1 VTSRNRVIPVIP
13 VSASA
18 NQFTPSP
25 FTTGAPKEGPQSF
38 LVALTIPAGLTS
50 VSSSINFSQ
59 FGLSQVQSAMVRNN
73 GSTVVTIKF
82 GVTSIPFVIAPGD
95 TTLFPVYVAGNTVF
109 IQAAIGTAANSDIP
123 LDVHFFNTIQPPHIW
138 PNVPIITKF
147 DLTPNVNTFS
157 TSAGPL
163 GETQVL
169 SGSGYGLDVMPN
181 ADSWVL
187 EFWYSTLDATA
198 NKQCLMYI
206 GNPSGVGSSYFAVF
220 KDGVNSGHAQLVVNG
235 ISKFNLVITIVND
248 GTWHHVACAF
258 NHAGGFV
265 IYIDGAGAATSTFSI
280 TMSSSISLYLG
291 VYNDLTTLD
300 FNGFISEV
308 SLWNYLKYTTGF
320 VPPAFIYSGGEP
332 GLRNLYHLNGDMYD
346 YGPGVSS

>member
-1 VTSRNRVIPVIP
+1 MTSRNRVIPVIP

-169 SGSGYGLDVMPN
+169 SGSGYGDVMPN
-181 ADSWVL
+181 ADNWAI
-187 EFWYSTLDATA
+187 EFWYNTTDATT
-198 NKQCLMYI
+198 NQQCMLYI
-206 GNPSGVGSSYFAVF
+206 GNPPGIGSSYFAIF
-220 KDGVNSGHAQLVVNG
+220 KDNVNSGHAQLVLNG

-248 GTWHHVACAF
+248 GSWHHVACVFSHATGFNMYINGLSTVTSAF
-258 NHAGGFV
+258 DV
-265 IYIDGAGAATSTFSI
+265 VMST
-280 TMSSSISLYLG
+280 SISAYFG
-291 VYNDLTTLD
+291 IYNDLTTLD
-300 FNGFISEV
+300 FNGFLSEAAI
-308 SLWNYLKYTTGF
+308 WNFLKYTVNF
-320 VPPAFIYSGGEP
+320 IPPSFPYSGGEP
-332 GLRNLYHLNGDMYD
+332 GLTNLYHFNGDMFD